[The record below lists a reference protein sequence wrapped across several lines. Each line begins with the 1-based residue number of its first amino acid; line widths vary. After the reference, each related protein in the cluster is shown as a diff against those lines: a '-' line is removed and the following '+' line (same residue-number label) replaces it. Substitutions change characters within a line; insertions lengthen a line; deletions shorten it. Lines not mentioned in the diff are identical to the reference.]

1 MARHPQS
8 RSTVPPRVVS
18 RAWRPAVDR
27 RMLGALAAL
36 LALALALGSSR
47 ELSAAVAEDAGD
59 AGAAGEAL
67 VSKLQALR
75 PGITV
80 QAVRQSPLP
89 ELVEIEL
96 AGGTTLYG
104 SKDGRFLIA
113 GDLYDISGDDLVN
126 LAEQRRAAQRHERMT
141 TARKP
146 VVFTPEGD
154 VKASVTVFTDVDCGY
169 CRKLHQEVPRLNE
182 LGIEVRYLAYPRAG
196 VGSESYRKI
205 VSAWCA
211 ADPNTAITR
220 LKAGQQIPEL
230 ECKNPVADHFQL
242 GQEVGVRGTPAI
254 VLEDGTMLPGYLPA
268 DELAATLGI

>member
-1 MARHPQS
+1 MNGR
-8 RSTVPPRVVS
+8 TVT
-18 RAWRPAVDR
+18 
-27 RMLGALAAL
+27 ALALLLGLL
-36 LALALALGSSR
+36 LALWSGRALQA
-47 ELSAAVAEDAGD
+47 AGD
-59 AGAAGEAL
+59 DEEVSVGAAGQAL
-67 VSKLQALR
+67 VDKLQAMR
-75 PGITV
+75 PGIAV

-89 ELVEIEL
+89 ALLEIEL
-96 AGGTTLYG
+96 AGGTMLYG

-126 LAEQRRAAQRHERMT
+126 LAEQRRAGQRQELMAS
-141 TARKP
+141 ARKP

-169 CRKLHQEVPRLNE
+169 CRKLHQEVPKLNE

-196 VGSESYRKI
+196 VGSESYRRI

-230 ECKNPVADHFQL
+230 DCKNPVADHFQL
-242 GQEVGVRGTPAI
+242 GQDVGVRGTPAI

-268 DELAATLGI
+268 EELAATLGI